1 MDKLQF
7 SGGMRSTFFEKKV
20 EPKSFPKDSW
30 KISHFRLG
38 DGIDLGILLSRYR
51 VASLKWDIYF

>member
-1 MDKLQF
+1 
-7 SGGMRSTFFEKKV
+7 MRSTFFEKKV

-38 DGIDLGILLSRYR
+38 DGLELKISLSGYR
-51 VASLKWDIYF
+51 VASLKRDIYF